1 VNRANT
7 GEIEAGA
14 AGGDGPNSVSV
25 IDSARLFAGR
35 REIQIRHQGKL
46 YRLLITKNGKLIL
59 NK

>member
-1 VNRANT
+1 MCRANVSRT
-7 GEIEAGA
+7 EPQA
-14 AGGDGPNSVSV
+14 ADNDARMEPLV

-46 YRLLITKNGKLIL
+46 YRLLITRNGKLIL